1 MINIIKSHIRGVFA
15 MNKEV
20 LKVGVGQSNDP
31 KEAVKTAMQKTG
43 QPNLTIVFSSSN
55 IDAEEVYN
63 SVKEE
68 VGSSAIIGGTTAGEF
83 SSAMPEPMTDT
94 VAVMTLKSP
103 YLKVGIGV
111 GTNLAEKPFECGKEA
126 VHNAYAS
133 LKNNPTASALISVAF
148 MNKNVSDILKMKPFV
163 NIVIPDGMTGQEEE
177 FLRGIVSE
185 IGSNVPIV
193 GGSTGDDLK
202 FKKTYQ
208 LANGVYSNTGIVA
221 TLSSAL
227 KIGVGY
233 GHPYFPTKKGA
244 IITKSKGRT
253 VYELDHRP
261 AVDVMKELLEVD
273 ELTSEI
279 FAQKPMGVKSSD
291 VFGEYT
297 IKSAMCANDDGS
309 ITFYAEVNEGNYLT
323 VMDTN
328 RDYAIESFKNALN
341 SAIANAGNP
350 KKIGAIIVFN
360 CILRHLLKERLDIN
374 DIDIIKEI
382 VGDVPVIGFN
392 TYGEQGTTL
401 GGSIG
406 HYNQTSTIL
415 VIGNEAISQ

>member
-1 MINIIKSHIRGVFA
+1 MKDIIN
-15 MNKEV
+15 
-20 LKVGVGQSNDP
+20 VGIGQSKDP
-31 KEAVKTAMQKTG
+31 KEAVKTAMQKTKN
-43 QPNLTIVFSSSN
+43 PTLTIVFASSN
-55 IDAEEVYN
+55 LNPNEVYN
-63 SVKEE
+63 SIKEE
-68 VGSSAIIGGTTAGEF
+68 VGNSHIIGGTTAGEF
-83 SSAMPEPMTDT
+83 SSAVDVPMTDS
-94 VAVMTLKSP
+94 VAVMTLESP

-111 GTNLAEKPFECGKEA
+111 GDNLSENPFECGKNA
-126 VHNAYAS
+126 VHNAYTS

-148 MNKNVSDILKMKPFV
+148 MNKSSSDILKMKPFL

-185 IGSNVPIV
+185 IGSGVPII

-202 FKKTYQ
+202 FEKTYQ
-208 LANGVYSNTGIVA
+208 FANGVYSNTGVVA

-227 KIGVGY
+227 KVGVGY

-244 IITKSKGRT
+244 VITKSEGRT
-253 VYELDHRP
+253 VYELNNRP
-261 AVDVMKELLEVD
+261 AVEVMKELLEVD
-273 ELTSEI
+273 ELTPEI

-341 SAIANAGNP
+341 SAIINAGSP

-360 CILRHLLKERLDIN
+360 CILRHLLKERLNIN
-374 DIDIIKEI
+374 DMDIIREV

-392 TYGEQGTTL
+392 TYGEQGATL

-415 VIGNEAISQ
+415 IIGNEAISQ

>member
-1 MINIIKSHIRGVFA
+1 MDRTIVKI
-15 MNKEV
+15 
-20 LKVGVGQSNDP
+20 GVGQSKDP
-31 KEAVKTAMQKTG
+31 KEAVMTAMQKTKN
-43 QPNLTIVFSSSN
+43 PVLTFVFASSN
-55 IDAEEVYN
+55 LDPNEVY
-63 SVKEE
+63 SSIKEE
-68 VGSSAIIGGTTAGEF
+68 VGNSHIIGGTTAGEF
-83 SSAMPEPMTDT
+83 SSAVGNPMTDS
-94 VAVMTLKSP
+94 VAVMTIESP

-111 GTNLAEKPFECGKEA
+111 GENLTENPVECGKNA
-126 VHNAYAS
+126 VHNAYTS

-148 MNKNVSDILKMKPFV
+148 MNKSSSDILKMKPFLNV
-163 NIVIPDGMTGQEEE
+163 IIPDGMAGQEEG

-185 IGSNVPIV
+185 IGSGVPIV

-208 LANGVYSNTGIVA
+208 FANGVYSNTGIVA

-227 KIGVGY
+227 KVGVGY

-244 IITKSKGRT
+244 VITKSEGRI

-261 AVDVMKELLEVD
+261 AVEVMKELLEVD
-273 ELTSEI
+273 ELTPEI

-297 IKSAMCANDDGS
+297 IKSAMCANEEDGS

-328 RDYAIESFKNALN
+328 REHAVESFKNALKN
-341 SAIANAGNP
+341 AINNAGNP

-374 DIDIIKEI
+374 DIDIIKEV

-392 TYGEQGTTL
+392 TYGEQGATL

-415 VIGNEAISQ
+415 IIGNEAISQ

>member
-1 MINIIKSHIRGVFA
+1 MKDIIN
-15 MNKEV
+15 
-20 LKVGVGQSNDP
+20 VGIGQSKDP
-31 KEAVKTAMQKTG
+31 KEAVKIAMQKTKN
-43 QPNLTIVFSSSN
+43 PTLTIVFASSN
-55 IDAEEVYN
+55 LNPNEVYD
-63 SVKEE
+63 SIKEE
-68 VGSSAIIGGTTAGEF
+68 VGNSHIIGGTTAGEF
-83 SSAMPEPMTDT
+83 SSAVDKPMTDS
-94 VAVMTLKSP
+94 VAVMTLESP
-103 YLKVGIGV
+103 YLKVGVGV
-111 GTNLAEKPFECGKEA
+111 GNNLSENPFECGKNA
-126 VHNAYAS
+126 VHNAYTS

-148 MNKNVSDILKMKPFV
+148 MNKSSSDILKMKPFLNV
-163 NIVIPDGMTGQEEE
+163 VIPDGMTGQEEE

-185 IGSNVPIV
+185 IGSGVPIV

-208 LANGVYSNTGIVA
+208 FANGVYSNTGVVA

-227 KIGVGY
+227 KVGVGY

-244 IITKSKGRT
+244 VITKSEGRT
-253 VYELDHRP
+253 VYELNNRP
-261 AVDVMKELLEVD
+261 AVEVMKELLEVD
-273 ELTSEI
+273 ELTPEV

-341 SAIANAGNP
+341 SAIINAGNP

-374 DIDIIKEI
+374 DIDIIKEV

-392 TYGEQGTTL
+392 TYGEQGATL

-415 VIGNEAISQ
+415 VMGNEAISQ